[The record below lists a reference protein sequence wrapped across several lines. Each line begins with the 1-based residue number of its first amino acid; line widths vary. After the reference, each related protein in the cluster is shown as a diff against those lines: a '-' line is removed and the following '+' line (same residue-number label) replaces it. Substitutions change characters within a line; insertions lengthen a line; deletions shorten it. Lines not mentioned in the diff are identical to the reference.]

1 MDQDGGDR
9 MSLPPVLIVHIA
21 AGSIGILSGAAAL
34 ASRKGAAAH
43 RGFGVIFVLAMT
55 ATAAM
60 AVYLALFVPPVGR
73 VSIPSHASVAIAT
86 LSFYLAGTAWLT
98 VRRPAGRSGL
108 LERLALLFVAG
119 DAAALVYFGLHA
131 GGIGAGKYDPPQ
143 PYFVFATFAA
153 FCAALDL
160 KVLIAGGIAG
170 RPRIAR
176 HLWRMCFA
184 LFFATA
190 FFFIGQQKV
199 MPKAWH
205 GSPVLLVLGLAPLGF
220 LLFWMVRVRW
230 TRWYGDG
237 TVSKI

>member
-1 MDQDGGDR
+1 
-9 MSLPPVLIVHIA
+9 MSLPPVLVAHIA

-34 ASRKGAAAH
+34 ASPKGAAAH
-43 RGFGVIFVLAMT
+43 RTFGVIFVAAMT
-55 ATAAM
+55 VTAAL
-60 AVYLALFVPPVGR
+60 AAYLALFVPPVGR

-86 LSFYLAGTAWLT
+86 LSFYLAATAWLT
-98 VRRPAGRSGL
+98 VRRPAGRSGV

-119 DAAALVYFGLHA
+119 DAAALIYFGLHA
-131 GGIGAGKYDPPQ
+131 QGIRAGQYDPPQ
-143 PYFVFATFAA
+143 PYFVFAVFAA

-160 KVLIAGGIAG
+160 KVVWRGGIVG

-184 LFFATA
+184 LFFAAA

-205 GSPVLLVLGLAPLGF
+205 GSPVLLALGLAPLGF
-220 LLFWMVRVRW
+220 LLFWVMRVRW
-230 TRWYGDG
+230 TRWYDDG
-237 TVSKI
+237 THVSET